1 MNQQELELLWAYQQE
16 DMAADRIANEIRRSP
31 TRQKL
36 EKNRNF
42 IIEQQKRFKQIEEQ
56 VSILADRVD
65 AIKDAIARC
74 EEQIKGIT
82 SRFEAQPPTDLEAAR
97 SMLAEISK
105 HRETIGSYEQEMRR
119 IVKDTSDYDNKQR
132 SIRHE
137 AAKAKQEFDQLKV
150 GYDQELKTQ
159 KAALD
164 AQRAVAASKKAGI
177 SPELLEEYKGKDQAC
192 LFARSATVG
201 KALSVLANASYNYP
215 ETEIAEA
222 VKALRSG
229 TTADA
234 VYWFK
239 SAMASYPRQMERFFG
254 DRYAAAARLYYAM
267 QGTLNVADDSE
278 LPTYDAKQLLKTYK
292 NDAILIF
299 TDEASAVQT
308 EGSLAAELQTQL
320 DKQKYDE
327 GEDHDKVCAIAT
339 IYGTWSNAGNFT
351 PDDAETAWD
360 ADSLTEALGS
370 DALRGKDMLL
380 ALDGEDS
387 PYLTENCLLKD
398 TETPVAE
405 QVQKLFVLDKNNMA
419 SPESAESE

>member
-177 SPELLEEYKGKDQAC
+177 SPELLEEYNDHKKRI
-192 LFARSATVG
+192 L
-201 KALSVLANASYNYP
+201 
-215 ETEIAEA
+215 
-222 VKALRSG
+222 LRPSHG
-229 TTADA
+229 
-234 VYWFK
+234 
-239 SAMASYPRQMERFFG
+239 
-254 DRYAAAARLYYAM
+254 
-267 QGTLNVADDSE
+267 
-278 LPTYDAKQLLKTYK
+278 
-292 NDAILIF
+292 
-299 TDEASAVQT
+299 
-308 EGSLAAELQTQL
+308 
-320 DKQKYDE
+320 
-327 GEDHDKVCAIAT
+327 
-339 IYGTWSNAGNFT
+339 
-351 PDDAETAWD
+351 
-360 ADSLTEALGS
+360 
-370 DALRGKDMLL
+370 
-380 ALDGEDS
+380 
-387 PYLTENCLLKD
+387 
-398 TETPVAE
+398 
-405 QVQKLFVLDKNNMA
+405 
-419 SPESAESE
+419 

>member
-82 SRFEAQPPTDLEAAR
+82 SRFEAQPPTDLETAR

-150 GYDQELKTQ
+150 GYDQELKAQ

-177 SPELLEEYKGKDQAC
+177 SPELLEEYNTIKKHITPPISRLIGDQC
-192 LFARSATVG
+192 SGCNTSQPSAILRRIKSG
-201 KALSVLANASYNYP
+201 
-215 ETEIAEA
+215 TEIVE
-222 VKALRSG
+222 
-229 TTADA
+229 
-234 VYWFK
+234 
-239 SAMASYPRQMERFFG
+239 
-254 DRYAAAARLYYAM
+254 
-267 QGTLNVADDSE
+267 
-278 LPTYDAKQLLKTYK
+278 
-292 NDAILIF
+292 
-299 TDEASAVQT
+299 
-308 EGSLAAELQTQL
+308 
-320 DKQKYDE
+320 
-327 GEDHDKVCAIAT
+327 C
-339 IYGTWSNAGNFT
+339 
-351 PDDAETAWD
+351 ETC
-360 ADSLTEALGS
+360 G
-370 DALRGKDMLL
+370 RMII
-380 ALDGEDS
+380 
-387 PYLTENCLLKD
+387 
-398 TETPVAE
+398 
-405 QVQKLFVLDKNNMA
+405 Q
-419 SPESAESE
+419 

>member
-159 KAALD
+159 KDALD

-177 SPELLEEYKGKDQAC
+177 SPELLEEYNTIKKHITPPISRLISDQC
-192 LFARSATVG
+192 SGCNTSQPSAILRRIKSG
-201 KALSVLANASYNYP
+201 
-215 ETEIAEA
+215 TEIVE
-222 VKALRSG
+222 
-229 TTADA
+229 
-234 VYWFK
+234 
-239 SAMASYPRQMERFFG
+239 
-254 DRYAAAARLYYAM
+254 
-267 QGTLNVADDSE
+267 
-278 LPTYDAKQLLKTYK
+278 
-292 NDAILIF
+292 
-299 TDEASAVQT
+299 
-308 EGSLAAELQTQL
+308 
-320 DKQKYDE
+320 
-327 GEDHDKVCAIAT
+327 C
-339 IYGTWSNAGNFT
+339 
-351 PDDAETAWD
+351 ETC
-360 ADSLTEALGS
+360 G
-370 DALRGKDMLL
+370 RMII
-380 ALDGEDS
+380 
-387 PYLTENCLLKD
+387 
-398 TETPVAE
+398 
-405 QVQKLFVLDKNNMA
+405 Q
-419 SPESAESE
+419 